1 MEVFMNYSSFCD
13 YLFASL
19 LDQLE
24 PETTITKDKILKNNH
39 VYMDAFIIRYPGSS
53 CSPVVYL
60 EPLYLEYKN
69 GSSIEKIAGMI
80 LARLAH
86 DLPFSLPILS
96 GTNSPEELREHI
108 AFRLISKENNE
119 TFLKD
124 VPWIPYLDLAVTF
137 FLHIGYR
144 DDRQITTV
152 IHNHQA
158 ASWNLSPADLYEIAK
173 ENTPKLFPSV
183 LGRLDHFLLGLDE
196 DTSFAYDSVLPPLYL
211 LSNENGVHGATCLLY
226 DDKIKDLA
234 DTLESDLIILPSSI
248 HEVLMLAD
256 DHTHEYESLREMVRH
271 INFESI
277 PKEDILSDEIYLYRR
292 NDHTISRW
300 MPCCCDNTDRCG
312 TENL

>member
-1 MEVFMNYSSFCD
+1 MNYSSFCD

-24 PETTITKDKILKNNH
+24 PETTITKEKILKNNNVH
-39 VYMDAFIIRYPGSS
+39 LDAFIIRFPGSS

-60 EPLYLEYKN
+60 EPLYREYKN
-69 GSSIEKIAGMI
+69 GSSIEKIARMI
-80 LARLAH
+80 SAKLTEEQP
-86 DLPFSLPILS
+86 LPFRTLPD
-96 GTNSPEELREHI
+96 TNSPEKIRDHI

-119 TFLKD
+119 TFLED

-137 FLHIGYR
+137 FLHFGYR
-144 DDRQITTV
+144 DDKQITSV

-158 ASWNLSPADLYEIAK
+158 TSWNLSPADLYEIAK

-183 LGRLDHFLLGLDE
+183 LGRLEHFLLGLDE
-196 DTSFAYDSVLPPLYL
+196 DASFAYDSVLPPLYL
-211 LSNENGVHGATCLLY
+211 LSNENGVHGAACLLY

-292 NDHTISRW
+292 SDHTIVRW
-300 MPCCCDNTDRCG
+300 TPCCCDNTDRYG